1 MRAES
6 VAWERAA
13 EVGEAA
19 EGWRRAGAIDEATER
34 AIRRIYPD
42 PCVTP
47 SIVWR
52 VLMACVVAVVIVCA
66 FGAFEVA
73 FRPNKEGHQVLLF
86 FFGAAALGAAE
97 ALEASPRFSRRGLA
111 GATSFLG
118 IVSLLIGFAFFVL
131 ETVNMRFED
140 GLDRLLIAGVIA
152 WGAGSWRWG
161 SPIFAA
167 LSAVSFFL
175 FTGRM
180 THGRLLWILAGAAL
194 AALASRRLDESTW
207 APSHRR
213 SAAVL
218 VMAGLAAV
226 YAAVN
231 IYSLDKHLVEDLG
244 RWTWTREMPSRGLLL
259 LSALATAIMPPA
271 VLAWGFLS
279 RRVFLIDTGI
289 VLAALS
295 LVTVRHYVHWA
306 PVWAVLT
313 LSGAALV
320 VLAIA
325 VERRLRRAPGSEIA
339 GFTADPFFSDERRRR
354 AMEIFPVAATFTSA
368 PGQTPGQTIDDKGI
382 GGGGRFGGG
391 GAGEKF

>member
-19 EGWRRAGAIDEATER
+19 EGWRQAGAIDEATER
-34 AIRRIYPD
+34 AIRRAYPD

-47 SIVWR
+47 SLVWR
-52 VLMACVVAVVIVCA
+52 VLTACVVAVVTACA
-66 FGAFEVA
+66 VGAFEVA
-73 FRPNKEGHQVLLF
+73 FRPNKTEVLLF
-86 FFGAAALGAAE
+86 FFAAVAFGTTE

-118 IVSLLIGFAFFVL
+118 IVCFLIGFALFLL

-140 GLDRLLIAGVIA
+140 GLDWLLIAGVIA

-175 FTGRM
+175 FIGRL

-194 AALASRRLDESTW
+194 AALASRRLDGATW

-213 SAAVL
+213 SATVL

-231 IYSLDKHLVEDLG
+231 VFSLDKHLVEDLG
-244 RWTWTREMPSRGLLL
+244 RWTWTREMPSRGLLAV
-259 LSALATAIMPPA
+259 SALATAIMPPA

-295 LVTVRHYVHWA
+295 LVTLRHYVHWA
-306 PVWAVLT
+306 PVWVVLT
-313 LSGAALV
+313 LPGAALA
-320 VLAIA
+320 VLALV
-325 VERRLRRAPGSEIA
+325 VERRLQRAPGGEIA
-339 GFTADPFFSDERRRR
+339 GFTADPLFFDERRRR
-354 AMEIFPVAATFTSA
+354 AIEIIPVAATFTA
-368 PGQTPGQTIDDKGI
+368 TPGQTVEDKGI